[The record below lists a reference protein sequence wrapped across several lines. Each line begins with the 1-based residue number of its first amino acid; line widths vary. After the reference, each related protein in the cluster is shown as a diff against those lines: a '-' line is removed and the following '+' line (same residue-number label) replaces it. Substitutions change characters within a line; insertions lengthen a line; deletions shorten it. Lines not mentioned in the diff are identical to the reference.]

1 MDNNASSSASIC
13 EIEDAMDKEL
23 GETVL
28 RKNFQG
34 MTNYVNEPANHLL
47 EEINYFMEILLLP
60 KSMNH
65 GDQKS
70 TKNYM
75 FITDSRESAAKILK
89 SQYITQET

>member
-1 MDNNASSSASIC
+1 MDNNTSSSASIC

-23 GETVL
+23 GKTVL
-28 RKNFQG
+28 RKNFQS
-34 MTNYVNEPANHLL
+34 MTNYVNELANHLL

-65 GDQKS
+65 DDQKS

-75 FITDSRESAAKILK
+75 FITDSRESAAKILE
-89 SQYITQET
+89 SQYIMQET